1 MLLCQE
7 ELKMAL
13 ELDISKIK
21 GYSDSKGWSE
31 VALARKLN
39 LDYSFVYRVF
49 RGERKPGAK
58 FILNFMELCLKEGM
72 SPYSFM

>member
-1 MLLCQE
+1 
-7 ELKMAL
+7 MAL
-13 ELDISKIK
+13 ELDVNKVK
-21 GYSDSKGWSE
+21 EYSDSRGWSE
-31 VALARKLN
+31 VMFAKKLN

-58 FILNFMELCLKEGM
+58 FLLSFMELCQKEGM